1 MSKKYWKKNKRNKKN
16 SKGKLKRVDNVK
28 IKTRKDTQK
37 MKML

>member
-16 SKGKLKRVDNVK
+16 SKEKLKRVDNVK
-28 IKTRKDTQK
+28 IKTRKDIQK

>member
-16 SKGKLKRVDNVK
+16 SKGKLKKVDSVK
-28 IKTRKDTQK
+28 IKIRKDIQK